1 MTALRKKMFR
11 MRLLTITAADFCARD
26 LRRNGQH
33 RNAATVAIV
42 KSIDEMQV
50 ARPAATGADGEPP
63 GQMRLGACG
72 ECSSLLV
79 SEVYPLDVVSGRID
93 LVIPFSESP
102 ATL

>member
-26 LRRNGQH
+26 LRRNGRH

-50 ARPAATGADGEPP
+50 ARPAAT
-63 GQMRLGACG
+63 
-72 ECSSLLV
+72 
-79 SEVYPLDVVSGRID
+79 SGRID